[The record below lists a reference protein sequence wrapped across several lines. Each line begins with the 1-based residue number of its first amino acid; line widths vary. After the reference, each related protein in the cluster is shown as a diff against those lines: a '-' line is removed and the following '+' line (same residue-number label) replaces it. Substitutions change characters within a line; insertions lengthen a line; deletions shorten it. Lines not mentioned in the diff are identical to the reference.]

1 MFEHFT
7 IVPSIDL
14 KGAQVVR
21 LLRGDLNCATVY
33 STDAATV
40 ARGFEEQGAELVHI
54 VDLDGAVAGAPRNLD
69 VITRIRAAVRCPLD
83 VSGGLRSI
91 EDIRAAFAAGADRIS
106 IGSAAFLEPELI
118 KRACA
123 EFPGRVFGSLDVRDG
138 RLAIRGWLETSQLT
152 ISEAAE
158 RFRTAGVAAA
168 IVTDIVRDG
177 AQAGVDSA
185 RMAEIAKALRMPIIA
200 SGGVSTLADIGALAG
215 RFADGVV
222 GVVVGRA
229 LYEGNFS
236 LSEAIASARN
246 RSTSQ

>member
-7 IVPSIDL
+7 VVPSIDL
-14 KGAQVVR
+14 KGGQVVR
-21 LLRGDLNCATVY
+21 LLRGDMSRVTVY
-33 STDAATV
+33 STDPQAV
-40 ARGFEEQGAELVHI
+40 ARGFEGQGAELIHI
-54 VDLDGAVAGAPRNLD
+54 VDLDGAMAGAPRNLGA
-69 VITRIRAAVRCPLD
+69 IAAIRDAVRCALD

-91 EDIRAAFAAGADRIS
+91 EDVRRAFAAGADRIS

-123 EFPGRVFGSLDVRDG
+123 EFPGRVFGSLDVRG
-138 RLAIRGWLETSQLT
+138 GLLAIRGWVETSQLT
-152 ISEAAE
+152 ITEAAE

-168 IVTDIVRDG
+168 IVTDISRDG

-185 RMAEIAKALRMPIIA
+185 QMAEMAKAVRLPIIA
-200 SGGVSTLADIGALAG
+200 SGGVSTLDDVVALSG

-229 LYEGNFS
+229 LYEKSFG
-236 LSEAIASARN
+236 LAEAIAATRN
-246 RSTSQ
+246 RSMSQ